1 MGRRNKEQMQDLK
14 QEWTEGGRFVLR
26 DDDHPKDHR
35 EIHNWLL
42 EFLDKEERSDEDEYI
57 VTCVYHSLNF
67 DIPFKAT
74 KGVRSELVNI
84 VRMKIK
90 DPRWMRFPR

>member
-1 MGRRNKEQMQDLK
+1 MDRRNKKQMQDLK
-14 QEWTEGGRFVLR
+14 QEWIESGRFVLR
-26 DDDHPKDHR
+26 DDDHPKDHT

-57 VTCVYHSLNF
+57 ASCVYHSLNF
-67 DIPFKAT
+67 DIPFPAT
-74 KGVRSELVNI
+74 KSVRCELLNI

-90 DPRWMRFPR
+90 NPQWMRFPR